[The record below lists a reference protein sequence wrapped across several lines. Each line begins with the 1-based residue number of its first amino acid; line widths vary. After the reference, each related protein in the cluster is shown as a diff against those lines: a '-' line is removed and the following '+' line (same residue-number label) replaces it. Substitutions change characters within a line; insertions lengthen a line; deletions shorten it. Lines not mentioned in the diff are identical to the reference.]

1 VDAGSSL
8 SGVPAMYPIKTQA
21 LRAASRVTPMAYG
34 LGKHGWVTV
43 ALDQPECPDAVLLR
57 DWIDESYAIVA
68 PKMLAARLNGPT
80 DAR

>member
-1 VDAGSSL
+1 
-8 SGVPAMYPIKTQA
+8 M
-21 LRAASRVTPMAYG
+21 
-34 LGKHGWVTV
+34 TV

-68 PKMLAARLNGPT
+68 PKMLAARLNAPT